1 MQIIKQG
8 AEAILYLENFENQK
22 VLVKERIPKKYR
34 IKEIDE
40 RLRKERTKK
49 EVKLLTEARKF
60 GVETPPLLD
69 VSETKIVMQ
78 FIDGKT
84 VKEIFYSAKEDEVV
98 KISKEIGRIIGLL
111 HSNGIIHGDL
121 TTSNMILKN
130 GKIFLIDFGLG
141 EFSKRIE
148 NQGVDLNLLE
158 EAIKATH
165 FKIYP
170 LVWENVITSYK
181 KEYKAANE
189 VLLKVNEIEKRA
201 RYAER

>member
-1 MQIIKQG
+1 MEIIKQG
-8 AEAILYLENFENQK
+8 AESIIYLDDFDNQR
-22 VLVKERIPKKYR
+22 VLVKERIPKNYR
-34 IKEIDE
+34 TKEIDE

-69 VSETKIVMQ
+69 VSETKIIMQ

-84 VKEIFYSAKEDEVV
+84 VKEIFYSNNDEEV
-98 KISKEIGRIIGLL
+98 KKLSQEIGKIMGKL
-111 HSNGIIHGDL
+111 HANGIIHGDL
-121 TTSNMILKN
+121 TTSNMIFKD
-130 GKIFLIDFGLG
+130 GRIFLIDFGLG

-148 NQGVDLNLLE
+148 DQGVDLNLFE

-165 FKIYP
+165 FKLYP
-170 LVWENVITSYK
+170 LIWKNVVESYK
-181 KEYKAANE
+181 KEYKSANE
-189 VLLKVNEIEKRA
+189 VLMKVDEIEKRA

>member
-8 AEAILYLENFENQK
+8 AEAILYIDDFENQK

-60 GVETPPLLD
+60 GIETPPLLD
-69 VSETKIVMQ
+69 VKENKIVMQ
-78 FIDGKT
+78 FIDGDT
-84 VKEIFYSAKEDEVV
+84 AKEFFYIAKEDEVK
-98 KISKEIGRIIGLL
+98 KISEEIGKMVGLL

-121 TTSNMILKN
+121 TTSNMILKE

-148 NQGVDLNLLE
+148 DQGVDLNLLE

-165 FKIYP
+165 FRLYP
-170 LVWENVITSYK
+170 LIWKTLIETYK
-181 KEYKAANE
+181 KEYKDANE
-189 VLLKVNEIEKRA
+189 VLLKVSEIEKRA
-201 RYAER
+201 RYAQR

>member
-1 MQIIKQG
+1 MEILRQG
-8 AEAILYLENFENQK
+8 AESIIYLENFENQK

-69 VSETKIVMQ
+69 VSENKITMQ
-78 FIDGKT
+78 YIDGKT
-84 VKEIFYSAKEDEVV
+84 VKEFFYSADDEKVAET
-98 KISKEIGRIIGLL
+98 SKEIGKIVGLL

-121 TTSNMILKN
+121 TTSNMLMKD

-148 NQGVDLNLLE
+148 DQGVDLNLLE

-165 FKIYP
+165 FKLYP
-170 LVWENVITSYK
+170 LIWKNVVEAYK
-181 KEYKAANE
+181 KEYKDANE
-189 VLLKVNEIEKRA
+189 VLLKVQEIEKRA
-201 RYAER
+201 RYAQR

>member
-8 AEAILYLENFENQK
+8 AEAILYLDNFENQK

-40 RLRKERTKK
+40 KLRKERTRK

-60 GVETPPLLD
+60 GVETPPLLE
-69 VSETKIVMQ
+69 VSENKIVMQ

-84 VKEIFYSAKEDEVV
+84 IKEIFYSANENEVE
-98 KISKEIGRIIGLL
+98 KLSLEIGRIIGLL
-111 HSNGIIHGDL
+111 HSNGIVHGDL
-121 TTSNMILKN
+121 TTSNMIFKD

-148 NQGVDLNLLE
+148 DQGVDLNLFE
-158 EAIKATH
+158 EAVKATH
-165 FKIYP
+165 FKLYP
-170 LVWENVITSYK
+170 IIWENVIVAYK
-181 KEYKAANE
+181 KEFKDANE
-189 VLLKVNEIEKRA
+189 VLMKVDEIEKRA

>member
-1 MQIIKQG
+1 MEILRQG
-8 AEAILYLENFENQK
+8 AESIIYLDTFDNQR

-40 RLRKERTKK
+40 KLRKERTKK

-84 VKEIFYSAKEDEVV
+84 VKEIFYSAKENEVE
-98 KISKEIGRIIGLL
+98 KISKQIGKIVGLL

-121 TTSNMILKN
+121 TTSNMILKD
-130 GKIFLIDFGLG
+130 GEIFVIDFGLG
-141 EFSKRIE
+141 EFSKKIE
-148 NQGVDLNLLE
+148 DQGVDLNLLE
-158 EAIKATH
+158 EAVKATH
-165 FKIYP
+165 FKLYQLI
-170 LVWENVITSYK
+170 WKNIIEAYK
-181 KEYKAANE
+181 KEYKSANE
-189 VLLKVNEIEKRA
+189 VLLKVKEIEKRA

>member
-8 AEAILYLENFENQK
+8 AEAILYLENFDNQT

-40 RLRKERTKK
+40 KLRKERTKK

-84 VKEIFYSAKEDEVV
+84 VKEFFYSANEEDV
-98 KISKEIGRIIGLL
+98 KRIATKIGKTIGLL

-121 TTSNMILKN
+121 TTSNMIMKDE
-130 GKIFLIDFGLG
+130 KIFLIDFGLG

-148 NQGVDLNLLE
+148 DQGVDLNLFE

-165 FKIYP
+165 FKLYP
-170 LVWENVITSYK
+170 LIWENAIEAYK
-181 KEYKAANE
+181 KEYKDANE
-189 VLLKVNEIEKRA
+189 VLMKVQEIEKRA
-201 RYAER
+201 RYAQR